1 MKTTFYP
8 ASGRGHVNLGWLE
21 SRHSFSFGH
30 WYDPGKVHFGALRVL
45 NDDIVKGGGGFQTHP
60 HDNMEIVSIPLQGAL
75 THRDSM
81 GTDGVI
87 KAGDVQIMSAGT
99 GVRHSEFNASKTE
112 SVNFL
117 QIWIFPKVQDIKPH
131 YDQKTFDAI
140 DRKNKW
146 QILVSPE
153 VKEGGVWINQ
163 DARFAMT
170 DLEAGKEL
178 VFTPS
183 FKESGVYV
191 FVLDGEITI
200 GDQILGKR
208 DALGILETE
217 GFGVHALQSSQ
228 ILAIEIPANV
238 N

>member
-1 MKTTFYP
+1 
-8 ASGRGHVNLGWLE
+8 
-21 SRHSFSFGH
+21 
-30 WYDPGKVHFGALRVL
+30 
-45 NDDIVKGGGGFQTHP
+45 
-60 HDNMEIVSIPLQGAL
+60 
-75 THRDSM
+75 M
-81 GTDGVI
+81 GTDGLI

-153 VKEGGVWINQ
+153 GKEGGVWINQ
-163 DARFAMT
+163 DARFAIT

-178 VFTPS
+178 VFTPI
-183 FKESGVYV
+183 FKGSGVYV

-200 GDQILGKR
+200 GDQSLGKR

-217 GFGVHALQSSQ
+217 GFGVHALQNSQ